1 MKALDVVKAAHTQ
14 NLYII
19 PLTGKGTDRQF
30 TALWYCNDGNI
41 KLS

>member
-1 MKALDVVKAAHTQ
+1 MKALDVVKAQ

-30 TALWYCNDGNI
+30 TTLWYCNDGNI